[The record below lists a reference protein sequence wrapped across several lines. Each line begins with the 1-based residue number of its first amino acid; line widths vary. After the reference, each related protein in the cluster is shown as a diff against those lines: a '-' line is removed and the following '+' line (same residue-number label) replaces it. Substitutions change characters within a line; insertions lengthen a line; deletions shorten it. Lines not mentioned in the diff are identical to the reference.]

1 MYFHNYKIK
10 CSIGKRGLTKKK
22 VEGDGCTPN
31 GKFNFEYLLYRKDKI
46 KKVDTNL
53 RKRPINRSMGWC
65 DDPNSNKYNK
75 LVNFP
80 FSGGAEKLYLKSSNY
95 NLILIIKYNRNP
107 VVKNKGS
114 AIFLHLTNKKYRP
127 TLGCIAIKKKDFL
140 KILPLINK
148 KTKICIN

>member
-1 MYFHNYKIK
+1 MIQ
-10 CSIGKRGLTKKK
+10 ILT
-22 VEGDGCTPN
+22 N
-31 GKFNFEYLLYRKDKI
+31 I
-46 KKVDTNL
+46 
-53 RKRPINRSMGWC
+53 
-65 DDPNSNKYNK
+65 
-75 LVNFP
+75 VNFP

-114 AIFLHLTNKKYRP
+114 AIFLHLTNKKHRP